1 MKIQKVHNQGC
12 TRALETAGPIK
23 INAHKL
29 SGIPSP
35 TGPSKRSWS
44 VYSGYRVAKKVGMNF

>member
-1 MKIQKVHNQGC
+1 MKIWRVDKQGHM
-12 TRALETAGPIK
+12 RALETAGPIK

-29 SGIPSP
+29 GGIPSP

-44 VYSGYRVAKKVGMNF
+44 VYSDTGYERKRA